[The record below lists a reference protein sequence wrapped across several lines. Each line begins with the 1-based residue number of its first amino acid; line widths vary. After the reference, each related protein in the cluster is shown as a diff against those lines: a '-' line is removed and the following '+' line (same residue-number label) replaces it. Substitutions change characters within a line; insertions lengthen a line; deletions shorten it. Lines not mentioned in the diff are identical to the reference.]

1 MINVLFV
8 CTGNT
13 CRSPMAEAL
22 LKSRNLDGVEVR
34 SAGIYAMQGQGAS
47 LHAKNVLE
55 QANICQ
61 NHSSRLISE
70 ADMEWA
76 TYILTMTSSHKAALE
91 SLYPAHKG
99 KVYTLKGFTEGEDG
113 DIYDPFGGSRE
124 QYEETFRELDEM
136 IQLLADKM
144 N

>member
-22 LKSRNLDGVEVR
+22 LKSMNLDGVDVR

-47 LHAKNVLE
+47 LHAKKVLE
-55 QANICQ
+55 QANICH

-91 SLYPAHKG
+91 NLYPAHKE
-99 KVYTLKGFTEGEDG
+99 KVHTLKGFTEGEDG
-113 DIYDPFGGSRE
+113 DVYDPFGGSRE
-124 QYEETFRELDEM
+124 QYEETFRELGEM

-144 N
+144 D